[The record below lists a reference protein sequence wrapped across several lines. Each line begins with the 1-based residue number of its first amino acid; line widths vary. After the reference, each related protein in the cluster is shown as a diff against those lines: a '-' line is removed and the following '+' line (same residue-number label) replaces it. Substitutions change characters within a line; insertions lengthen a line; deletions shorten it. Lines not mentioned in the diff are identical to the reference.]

1 MAPWSARNPHA
12 GMRIRDEDAEL
23 EGLVR
28 SHPSIEHSWCESA
41 EGRIHVPS
49 PWRLVDDRAWAREPD
64 LRELELT

>member
-1 MAPWSARNPHA
+1 MAPRSARNPHA

-28 SHPSIEHSWCESA
+28 SHPSIEHSWCENA

-49 PWRLVDDRAWAREPD
+49 PWRLVGYWARTREQD